1 MKFGGIS
8 FPVYLQGWGGQSV
21 MLLYLMSLSIKIFGY
36 NLFAIRFPMLLISII
51 SMFVF
56 YDLVKRITKNRNTA
70 IIALRFTCNLPLAY
84 ITINLEFR
92 L

>member
-1 MKFGGIS
+1 M
-8 FPVYLQGWGGQSV
+8 YLQGWGGQSV
-21 MLLYLMSLSIKIFGY
+21 MLLYLMSLTIKIFGY
-36 NLFAIRFPMLLISII
+36 NLFAVRFPMLLISII

-56 YDLVKRITKNRNTA
+56 HDLVKRITKEEN
-70 IIALRFTCNLPLAY
+70 IALVALRSTCNLPLAH